1 MAVEKMTFCGR
12 AFAKEIEFYWGFQEW
27 IEVAKWTKKD
37 QGAFQAEGIIT
48 SLHVECSLN
57 LSTQHLKN
65 FLFLSSIKFI
75 GWLFCVSKKYFLFVV
90 SFVNLSVIH
99 TKIPKK
105 ENIFRSKF
113 SELTMQNLSLEVFQ
127 RHISGRKSCMKS
139 FLDSLLQPEK
149 IHFKLVLILRFFT

>member
-37 QGAFQAEGIIT
+37 QGAFQAKGIIM

-57 LSTQHLKN
+57 LSTQHLRN
-65 FLFLSSIKFI
+65 FLFLSSIIKLI
-75 GWLFCVSKKYFLFVV
+75 GWLFCIRKKYFLFVV

-99 TKIPKK
+99 TKIPQK
-105 ENIFRSKF
+105 
-113 SELTMQNLSLEVFQ
+113 
-127 RHISGRKSCMKS
+127 RKY
-139 FLDSLLQPEK
+139 F
-149 IHFKLVLILRFFT
+149 